1 MDTGSALEA
10 LQAAV
15 DRCSSEDVD
24 TAEIGAAMD
33 FLQERTK
40 VAWPFEQFR
49 AALKTKPGEDWE
61 IEGRRQILSASL
73 NGIRRAV

>member
-1 MDTGSALEA
+1 
-10 LQAAV
+10 
-15 DRCSSEDVD
+15 
-24 TAEIGAAMD
+24 MD
-33 FLQERTK
+33 FLQERSK
-40 VAWPFEQFR
+40 VAGPFEQFR